1 MKCPDC
7 GHSLSEDDLVQGG
20 CRKCGEPLL
29 PDDHD
34 RLRAE
39 LGIAAQAPPE
49 VEAPLIQSEPE
60 DIPDSEECPHCDTP
74 LMGDDLAKWR
84 SGKCPRNECGGEN
97 PNPTSSGPTEPVEL
111 DPTEVFHPTPNEPT
125 TTSVPTLPMIVN
137 VGPMVGQRIDVPIG
151 EVGRRTLQELLPDP
165 WYTDHL
171 KRVSGEHFELKD
183 DYGIIDLGSTNK
195 TYMAGK
201 EVVPSTIP
209 TMLGDGVDLNIAGN
223 IQLCRCISS
232 FGYSITHEQSGVRVE
247 VEITEIP
254 FHLGRMCLD
263 SDEMEPWARMADL
276 QMRAMDQDESNLSY
290 LSRKHFTINYTR
302 QEFEQDHEDGVKGP
316 KTALRRWTLETEVFE
331 GKEEPEVGSQPS
343 GAETWDAGEDHTI
356 NLHKNTFSISSPMN
370 RTPRDRTPRDDSDL
384 VTG

>member
-7 GHSLSEDDLVQGG
+7 GHSLGEDDLVQGG
-20 CRKCGEPLL
+20 CLKCGEPLL

-39 LGIAAQAPPE
+39 LGIPAPAPPE
-49 VEAPLIQSEPE
+49 VEAPIIQSEPE

-97 PNPTSSGPTEPVEL
+97 PNPTSSGPTEPVEG
-111 DPTEVFHPTPNEPT
+111 DPTEVLHAPPTAPT
-125 TTSVPTLPMIVN
+125 NSAPTLPMIVN
-137 VGPMVGQRIDVPIG
+137 VGPMVGQRIGIPIG
-151 EVGRRTLQELLPDP
+151 EVGRRTLQDLLPDP

-183 DYGIIDLGSTNK
+183 DYGIIDLGSTNQ
-195 TYMAGK
+195 TYIAGK
-201 EVVPSTIP
+201 EVIPSTIP
-209 TMLGDGVDLNIAGN
+209 TALGYGVDLNIAGN
-223 IQLCRCISS
+223 IQLCRCTSIS
-232 FGYSITHEQSGVRVE
+232 GYSITHEQSGVRVE
-247 VEITEIP
+247 VEISEIP
-254 FHLGRMCLD
+254 SHLGRMCLD
-263 SDEMEPWARMADL
+263 SDVMEPWARMADL
-276 QMRAMDQDESNLSY
+276 QMRAMDQDEGTLSY
-290 LSRKHFTINYTR
+290 LSRKHFTINFT
-302 QEFEQDHEDGVKGP
+302 QKEIDV
-316 KTALRRWTLETEVFE
+316 TAVYEPYPWDLETEVFE
-331 GKEEPEVGSQPS
+331 GKEEPEIIEHGS
-343 GAETWDAGEDHTI
+343 GDYTI